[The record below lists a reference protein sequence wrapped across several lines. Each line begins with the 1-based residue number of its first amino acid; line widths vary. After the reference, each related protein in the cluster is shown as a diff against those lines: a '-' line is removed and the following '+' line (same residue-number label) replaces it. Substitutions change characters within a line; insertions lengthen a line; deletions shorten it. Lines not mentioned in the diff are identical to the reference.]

1 MPMPTT
7 MHHFAIETDHVLFAE
22 KVMYIIQAPDETTA
36 QQMIGILIGKDSGR
50 YISNTDTLNNVAGI
64 KCVYVEVEYTNT
76 EDEFIN
82 YGNEQSSSKTKPRL
96 RSGSRRT
103 TRSKRIPVRK

>member
-1 MPMPTT
+1 MPMPTP

-82 YGNEQSSSKTKPRL
+82 YGNTSRKRKSQHRL

-103 TRSKRIPVRK
+103 SRTKRVPVWK